1 MGMRGRTW
9 YLSTT
14 MLSGVVGAVFL
25 SGAAGAQNQRPATS
39 VPSPVD
45 TTTLPAVDGFNWNVD
60 ALAGSL
66 AHMGIVGGRAAF
78 TMPLAHRYGFQ
89 LDLQGGSLD
98 GDGYGGAAGHL
109 FWRDPNVGLL
119 GFYGSYTR
127 WNRYGGAYVTQLSGE
142 FESYWGRWTLQ
153 GIAGVEFGNQ
163 AGVTTSVT
171 DTSVTAIA
179 VGGPALLTTRRT
191 TDAFFGYDVKTRFFD
206 QINLRYFV
214 TDNWD
219 VYVGHRYLGGLNALA
234 LGTELSLQLPGRV
247 MSSLFVE
254 GRIGE
259 QNFEGVWGGL
269 KFYLGKSEKS
279 RLRRHREDD
288 PNQWDTLFSIVNS
301 QTSSSTS
308 SSSRSLFCVNGPSI
322 FTPGACEAGF

>member
-1 MGMRGRTW
+1 
-9 YLSTT
+9 

-25 SGAAGAQNQRPATS
+25 SGSAHAQDRSPSTPVATS
-39 VPSPVD
+39 PD
-45 TTTLPAVDGFNWNVD
+45 RTTLPAVDGFNWNAD

-78 TMPLAHRYGFQ
+78 TMPLAQRYGFQ

-98 GDGYGGAAGHL
+98 GDGYGSAAGHL

-127 WNRYGGAYVTQLSGE
+127 WNRYGGVSATQLSGE
-142 FESYWGRWTLQ
+142 FEAYWGRWTLQ

-163 AGVTTSVT
+163 AGVSTSIT
-171 DTSVTAIA
+171 DKSAIA
-179 VGGPALLTTRRT
+179 VPGPGVLTTTRT
-191 TDAFFGYDVKTRFFD
+191 TDSFVGYDVQTRFFD

-219 VYVGHRYLGGLNALA
+219 VYVGHRYLGGLHALA

-254 GRIGE
+254 GRVGE

-269 KFYLGKSEKS
+269 KFYFGKSEKS
-279 RLRRHREDD
+279 RIRRHREDD

-301 QTSSSTS
+301 QTGSQTS
-308 SSSRSLFCVNGPSI
+308 SSSRSLFCPFGYSS
-322 FTPGACEAGF
+322 PGSCETGF